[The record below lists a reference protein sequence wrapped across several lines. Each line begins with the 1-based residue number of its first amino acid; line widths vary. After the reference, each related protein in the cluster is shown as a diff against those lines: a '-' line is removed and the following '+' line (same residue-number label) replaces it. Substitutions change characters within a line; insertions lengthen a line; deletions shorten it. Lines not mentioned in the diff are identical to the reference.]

1 MQFTGVEKKI
11 EAEPNYVEALTN
23 IEAQTHLQ
31 EFNQTKQF

>member
-1 MQFTGVEKKI
+1 MQFTGVENKI
-11 EAEPNYVEALTN
+11 EAEPNFVGALTN